1 MARYGFYTQR
11 DAVQGCHPFLL
22 MVYSGSPVE
31 TSVGHGLHQQRCFDT
46 VLSFPVGSRMLWRRF
61 NF

>member
-1 MARYGFYTQR
+1 MGSTQDETLCR
-11 DAVQGCHPFLL
+11 GAVLLL
-22 MVYSGSPVE
+22 MVYSGSPVK

-46 VLSFPVGSRMLWRRF
+46 VLSFPVGSRMPWRRF